1 MTIGQHMCDARKAA
15 GLTQLELA
23 NLAGIGR
30 VTLTLI
36 EGDKHK
42 GRIDTI
48 ILLADALGISV
59 DTYVGHMPTGKG
71 PYGTAVRKI

>member
-1 MTIGQHMCDARKAA
+1 MTIGQHMCEVRKAA

-23 NLAGIGR
+23 TLAGVDR

-36 EGDKHK
+36 EGGKHN

-48 ILLADALGISV
+48 MLLADALGISI
-59 DTYVGHMPTGKG
+59 DTYVGHVPTGKG
-71 PYGTAVRKI
+71 PYGAAVRKI